1 MFVVMLCIARREAKN
16 YAVVEV
22 SDLIPEMNVWSR
34 VDQYHG
40 DPSRGSAELI
50 LGFIE
55 SVVSASDGLLVVAG
69 ENPHR
74 SLLHLRSPE
83 HRSPTADAYVHG
95 DACYSGR

>member
-1 MFVVMLCIARREAKN
+1 LLCIARREAKH

-40 DPSRGSAELI
+40 DPSRGSAWLI

-55 SVVSASDGLLVVAG
+55 SVVSASAELLVVG
-69 ENPHR
+69 ESRPR
-74 SLLHLRSPE
+74 SLLHPRSRE
-83 HRSPTADAYVHG
+83 HRSPTEDAYVRG
-95 DACYSGR
+95 DACCSGR